1 MLGACGDC
9 NHSTARSKTAHLHRR
24 ISGVVCAIAE
34 LTTEIGAPRENRTIG
49 FQGKAMLAACR
60 NRNYSGARAETADLS
75 RYRSGGEGTISELA
89 VIVVAPGENRT
100 IRLQNEAVKICWGD
114 ANGSIQSCQREGTQL
129 AVRAAVAEL
138 ARIVLAPCQ
147 NRAIALQ
154 GHSVSAGAGK
164 RDHSAASSQTADQ
177 TV

>member
-49 FQGKAMLAACR
+49 FQGKAML
-60 NRNYSGARAETADLS
+60 
-75 RYRSGGEGTISELA
+75 
-89 VIVVAPGENRT
+89 
-100 IRLQNEAVKICWGD
+100 
-114 ANGSIQSCQREGTQL
+114 
-129 AVRAAVAEL
+129 
-138 ARIVLAPCQ
+138 
-147 NRAIALQ
+147 IA
-154 GHSVSAGAGK
+154 G
-164 RDHSAASSQTADQ
+164 RDCDHSAASSQTADQ